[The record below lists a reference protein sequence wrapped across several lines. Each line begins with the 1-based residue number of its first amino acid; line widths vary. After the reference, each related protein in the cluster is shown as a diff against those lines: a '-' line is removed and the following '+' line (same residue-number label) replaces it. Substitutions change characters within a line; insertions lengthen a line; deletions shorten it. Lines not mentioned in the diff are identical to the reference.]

1 MMSSDHIQ
9 ELNFLFPVEFDAELA
24 QILSEGMD
32 LLSDYPEI
40 RQRIISDM
48 DDYSRAEKEKR
59 LANEQWERD
68 HRQLE
73 LINVPDNDS
82 QPVTRSPMELATGR
96 PRLKPEL
103 VYLFFICRGYYGGL
117 YTKDNWSR
125 IYDSITFRSF
135 AERSLPQRYPS
146 PTAIS
151 EHLNHISNDTRE
163 CIMQCQLAK
172 VTGLKLDD
180 FQTLAI
186 DSTHIHSRS
195 AWPVDTTLIL
205 KSLNRAYNLGQH
217 MHNHDLDDFKPWH
230 CPRWLKDLD
239 TLEFQINMS
248 KGRKRRR
255 LSRKFL
261 EKARKMENRLS
272 SLWDDMDE
280 IVSNHDLLPSKK
292 VQLERHWNLLID
304 SLTEASILN
313 DVAWRRLVDGEKV
326 EREDF
331 EKIFSTSDRSAA
343 FIEKGGRE
351 KVFGYRV
358 QFGRSR
364 NGLVTS
370 VIVPEGNAADSTMLV
385 PMTDEHIK
393 KTTVIPESVTTDDG
407 YSSGKGRTI
416 LLKRGV
422 KNVSINGS
430 KGKKITPVEEWESEL
445 FNELRSHRSAVES
458 LMFTGKFKFN
468 FGQFSRCG
476 IEAVR
481 AEMLEKVIAHNF
493 WRIAHEKAR
502 QKPKLAAAS

>member
-1 MMSSDHIQ
+1 MNYDHIQ
-9 ELNFLFPVEFDAELA
+9 GLDFLFPVEFDPELA
-24 QILSEGMD
+24 QILSEAMD
-32 LLSDYPEI
+32 LWVGSPEI
-40 RQRIISDM
+40 KQRISNDM
-48 DDYSRAEKEKR
+48 DDYSLSEKRKR
-59 LANEQWERD
+59 LADEEWEHN

-73 LINVPDNDS
+73 LIPALKNDS
-82 QPVTRSPMELATGR
+82 QPGISSPIELATGR
-96 PRLKPEL
+96 PRLKSEL
-103 VYLFFICRGYYGGL
+103 IFLFFICRGYYGGL

-125 IYDSITFRSF
+125 IYDSMTFRGF
-135 AERSLPQRYPS
+135 AAKYLPQTYPS
-146 PTAIS
+146 KTAIS
-151 EHLNHISNDTRE
+151 EHLNHINNDTRE
-163 CIMQCQLAK
+163 YILGCQLAK
-172 VTGLKLDD
+172 VTGLNLDD

-205 KSLNRAYNLGQH
+205 KLLNRAYNLGQR
-217 MHNHDLDDFKPWH
+217 MHSYGLDDFKHWH
-230 CPRWLKDLD
+230 CPRWLKELD
-239 TLEFQINMS
+239 ALEFQINMS

-261 EKARKMENRLS
+261 NKARKMEDRLS
-272 SLWDDMDE
+272 SLWEDMDA
-280 IVSNHDLLPSKK
+280 IVDNHNLPPSKSE
-292 VQLERHWNLLID
+292 QLERHWNLLLD
-304 SLTEASILN
+304 SVSEASILN
-313 DVAWRRLVDGEKV
+313 DIAWRRMVDGEKV
-326 EREDF
+326 KREDF
-331 EKIFSTSDRSAA
+331 EKIFSASDRSAA

-393 KTTVIPESVTTDDG
+393 QTTVIPESVTTDDG
-407 YSSGKGRTI
+407 YSSGKGRDT
-416 LLKRGV
+416 LLYLGV

-430 KGKKITPVEEWESEL
+430 KGKKITPAEEWESET
-445 FNELRSHRSAVES
+445 FKELRAHRSAVES

-476 IEAVR
+476 IDAVR

-493 WRIAHEKAR
+493 WRIAYEKAR
-502 QKPKLAAAS
+502 QKPQLAAVC

>member
-1 MMSSDHIQ
+1 VSSDHTQ

-24 QILSEGMD
+24 QILSRGMD
-32 LLSDYPEI
+32 LLTDYPEI
-40 RQRIISDM
+40 KQRIISDM
-48 DDYSRAEKEKR
+48 DDYSRAEKKKR
-59 LANEQWERD
+59 LADEQWERD
-68 HRQLE
+68 HRQE
-73 LINVPDNDS
+73 EFIDVQECAT
-82 QPVTRSPMELATGR
+82 QPPTNSPLELATGR

-103 VYLFFICRGYYGGL
+103 IYLFFICRGYYGGL

-135 AERSLPQRYPS
+135 AERYLPHRYPS

-163 CIMQCQLAK
+163 YILQCQLAQ

-180 FQTLAI
+180 FRTLGI
-186 DSTHIHSRS
+186 DSTHVHSHS

-205 KSLNRAYNLGQH
+205 KSLNRAYNLGQR
-217 MHNHDLDDFKPWH
+217 MHNYGLDDFKTWH
-230 CPRWLKDLD
+230 CPRWLKELD
-239 TLEFQINMS
+239 ELEFQINMGN
-248 KGRKRRR
+248 GRKRRH
-255 LSRKFL
+255 LSRKL
-261 EKARKMENRLS
+261 LNKARKMENRLS
-272 SLWDDMDE
+272 SLWDDMNE
-280 IVSNHDLLPSKK
+280 IVSNHDLPPSKK
-292 VQLERHWNLLID
+292 VLLEQHWSLLLN
-304 SLTEASILN
+304 SLAEAAILN
-313 DVAWRRLVDGEKV
+313 DIAWRRLVEGEKV

-351 KVFGYRV
+351 KIFGYRV
-358 QFGRSR
+358 QLGRSR
-364 NGLVTS
+364 NGFITS

-385 PMTDEHIK
+385 PMTDEHIR

-407 YSSGKGRTI
+407 YSSGKGRDT
-416 LLKRGV
+416 LLGYGV

-430 KGKKITPVEEWESEL
+430 KGKKITPDEEWESEL
-445 FNELRSHRSAVES
+445 FKELRSHRSAVES